1 MTTARIS
8 YSLTQRPSQ
17 SRIAAAYQ
25 DILRER
31 YELISAQDDA
41 EIVIVHHPPRNY
53 ETVYALHP
61 ALARKYVISCC
72 VTHAAEVPASWRRN
86 LARVQEVWTCSR
98 YCRDVLSRHHPK
110 VTLIPYVVE
119 RDFSCSA
126 VALDSLERLVGFADD
141 HVYFLAIAALR
152 EQRKNVRLLVE
163 SFKRAARAMPRAR
176 LIVKA
181 MPHDAPGW
189 EPHEQVI
196 FLPFQ
201 MPFEYV
207 SGLYRLAH
215 VYVSA
220 HHAEAWG
227 LTMSDAMLCGKPVI
241 ATGYSGNLDFMDESN
256 AFLLPWAESEVG
268 TDEPATG
275 LERGMKWAEPD
286 SGALEESFLRLYAS
300 HADADTRERA
310 ERGRQEVSRFTRR
323 RAAELVLGS
332 IEAALAGGARQP
344 AAAAAGA
351 SAASTG
357 ARLAPAAAPA
367 AAAGG
372 GALAAIG
379 AVA

>member
-31 YELISAQDDA
+31 YELIAAQDDA
-41 EIVIVHHPPRNY
+41 DVVIVHHPPRNY

-72 VTHAAEVPASWRRN
+72 VTHAGDVPAGWRRN

-98 YCRDVLSRHHPK
+98 YCREVLSRHHPK
-110 VTLIPYVVE
+110 VTLVPYVVE
-119 RDFSCSA
+119 RDFGCSA
-126 VALDSLERLVGFADD
+126 AALDTVRRLVGFADD
-141 HVYFLAIAALR
+141 RVYFLAIAAAG
-152 EQRKNVRLLVE
+152 EQRKNVRALVE
-163 SFKRAARAMPRAR
+163 TFKRAARSMPRAR

-181 MPHDAPGW
+181 MHYDTPSW

-196 FLPFQ
+196 FLPFK

-241 ATGYSGNLDFMDESN
+241 ATGYSGNLEFMNESN
-256 AFLLPWAESEVG
+256 AFLLPYAESEVG

-286 SGALEESFLRLYAS
+286 PAALEESLLRLYAT

-310 ERGRQEVSRFTRR
+310 ERGRQEVSRFTRQ

-332 IEAALAGGARQP
+332 VEAALAGGRVAPAAVAGARVAP
-344 AAAAAGA
+344 ADSAAAA
-351 SAASTG
+351 
-357 ARLAPAAAPA
+357 
-367 AAAGG
+367 
-372 GALAAIG
+372 
-379 AVA
+379 VA

>member
-1 MTTARIS
+1 MATARIS

-72 VTHAAEVPASWRRN
+72 VTHAEGMLASWRRN

-98 YCRDVLSRHHPK
+98 WCRDLLARDHPK
-110 VTLIPYVVE
+110 VTLIPYVAE

-126 VALDSLERLVGFADD
+126 AALDSLERLIGFAGD
-141 HVYFLAIAALR
+141 HVYFLAIAAPR
-152 EQRKNVRLLVE
+152 EPRKNVHMLVE
-163 SFKRAARAMPRAR
+163 SFKRVARAIPRAR
-176 LIVKA
+176 LIVKSTH
-181 MPHDAPGW
+181 HDTPSWA
-189 EPHEQVI
+189 PHEQVV

-201 MPFEYV
+201 MPFEYI

-241 ATGYSGNLDFMDESN
+241 ATGYSGNLDFMNDGNS
-256 AFLLPWAESEVG
+256 FLLPYTEGEVEI
-268 TDEPATG
+268 DEPATG

-286 SGALEESFLRLYAS
+286 PAALEESFVRLYAT
-300 HADADTRERA
+300 HADPDTRERA
-310 ERGRQEVSRFTRR
+310 ERGRREVSRFSRQ
-323 RAAELVLGS
+323 RAAELVLGR
-332 IEAALAGGARQP
+332 IEAALAGGGARQP
-344 AAAAAGA
+344 PAMAAEPLAAAGA
-351 SAASTG
+351 
-357 ARLAPAAAPA
+357 AAP
-367 AAAGG
+367 
-372 GALAAIG
+372 LAAT
-379 AVA
+379 AVV